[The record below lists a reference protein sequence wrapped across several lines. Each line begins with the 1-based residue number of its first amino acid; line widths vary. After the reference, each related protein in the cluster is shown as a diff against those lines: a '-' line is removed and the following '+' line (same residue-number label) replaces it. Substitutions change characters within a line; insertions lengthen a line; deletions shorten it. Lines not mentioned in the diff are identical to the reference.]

1 MADNCKPHIHR
12 FTDQCWLQLDIHS
25 NYGNSYCSTTNDWS
39 SIWSDSYQ
47 HSSSWKCKRR
57 SKQNG
62 QYLNQQWRNSDFEKC
77 MNVNYVFVK
86 QSAPRNDTVNETFI
100 NLIPKQNYIVTVVT
114 KLQGVESLPSS
125 KNIRTGTCV
134 IFVSNLLME
143 QQTKRSWNHRRA
155 SKGIGFQRDNWH
167 HNS

>member
-1 MADNCKPHIHR
+1 
-12 FTDQCWLQLDIHS
+12 
-25 NYGNSYCSTTNDWS
+25 
-39 SIWSDSYQ
+39 
-47 HSSSWKCKRR
+47 
-57 SKQNG
+57 
-62 QYLNQQWRNSDFEKC
+62 

-143 QQTKRSWNHRRA
+143 QQTKRS
-155 SKGIGFQRDNWH
+155 
-167 HNS
+167 